1 MDCHTAPF
9 NPSPDADCQFAV
21 NWEPGKCPS
30 FRYFTQRIADSE
42 LKMRLIGIAIE
53 EPLARF
59 DPRNETESIFS
70 FIRTMNLEANQ
81 TPLRD
86 KLSKRRVG
94 VSECGG

>member
-1 MDCHTAPF
+1 
-9 NPSPDADCQFAV
+9 
-21 NWEPGKCPS
+21 
-30 FRYFTQRIADSE
+30 
-42 LKMRLIGIAIE
+42 MRLIGIAIE

-59 DPRNETESIFS
+59 DPRTDTESIFS